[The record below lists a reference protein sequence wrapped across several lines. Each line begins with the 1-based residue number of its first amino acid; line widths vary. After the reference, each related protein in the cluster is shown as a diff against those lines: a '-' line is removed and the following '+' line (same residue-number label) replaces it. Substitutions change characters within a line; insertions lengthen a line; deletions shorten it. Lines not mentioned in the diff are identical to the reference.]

1 MLRFSKIHT
10 KGCVTML
17 TNKEKIVLDEL
28 ITLHTTDNS
37 IPCEATDSIAGI
49 SHNELGLIFHAL
61 SNKGLIKM
69 KSYTDGGY
77 RISLTYEGL
86 SYKET
91 EVPSSSKT
99 TIVNNFNAPI
109 TNSAVAN
116 SGSVSINNGAT
127 IQEIKDFI
135 QQQSLSPEEKLKL
148 NEVVTY
154 VEALIESDTP
164 LKKNFLAKFSDI
176 LAKHSN
182 IAEMLMKIFIHYFT
196 GLSL

>member
-1 MLRFSKIHT
+1 
-10 KGCVTML
+10 ML

-28 ITLHTTDNS
+28 ITLRTADNS
-37 IPCEATDSIAGI
+37 ISCETTGNIAGI
-49 SHNELGLIFHAL
+49 SGNELGLIFRAL

-69 KSYTDGGY
+69 KLYTDGEY
-77 RISLTYEGL
+77 RVSLTYEGL

-91 EVPSSSKT
+91 EALSSSKT

-127 IQEIKDFI
+127 MQEIKDFI
-135 QQQSLSPEEKLKL
+135 QQQSLSQEEKLKL

-154 VEALIESDTP
+154 VEALIESDTH
-164 LKKNFLAKFSDI
+164 LKKNFLSKFSDI
-176 LAKHSN
+176 LTKHSN
-182 IAEMLMKIFIHYFT
+182 IAEMLIKLVLKYLGFP
-196 GLSL
+196 L

>member
-1 MLRFSKIHT
+1 
-10 KGCVTML
+10 ML
-17 TNKEKIVLDEL
+17 TNKEKAVLDEL
-28 ITLHTTDNS
+28 ISLHSTDNPIS
-37 IPCEATDSIAGI
+37 TECSDNIAGI
-49 SHNELGLIFHAL
+49 SSGELGLIFHAL
-61 SNKGLIKM
+61 ANKGFIKL
-69 KSYTDGGY
+69 KTYTDGNY
-77 RISLTYEGL
+77 QISLTYEGL

-91 EVPSSSKT
+91 VLLATSQS

-116 SGSVSINNGAT
+116 SGPVSISNGIT
-127 IQEIKDFI
+127 VQEIKDFI
-135 QQQSLSPEEKLKL
+135 QQQSLSHEEKTKL

-154 VEALIESDTP
+154 VETLIENDTP

-182 IAEMLMKIFIHYFT
+182 IAEMIMKLLVHYLT

>member
-1 MLRFSKIHT
+1 
-10 KGCVTML
+10 ML

-28 ITLHTTDNS
+28 IALHTADNS
-37 IPCEATDSIAGI
+37 ISCEATDNIAGI
-49 SHNELGLIFHAL
+49 SHNELGLIFRAL

-69 KSYTDGGY
+69 KLYTDGSY

-91 EVPSSSKT
+91 EALSSSKT

-116 SGSVSINNGAT
+116 SGPVSISNGIT
-127 IQEIKDFI
+127 VQEIKDFI
-135 QQQSLSPEEKLKL
+135 QQQSLSQEEKLKL

-154 VEALIESDTP
+154 VETLIENDTP

-182 IAEMLMKIFIHYFT
+182 IAEMIMKLLVHYLT